1 MCAFALFSVAA
12 HAQRQMTVAQLTE
25 FIRSAVQMKQDDR
38 KVADYVRSIKLT
50 NKLDD
55 RTVEDLQGL
64 GAGPKTVAAL
74 RALTDTTASLA
85 PPPPE
90 APKPAPAVIP
100 PPSAADQK
108 RILDETREVALN
120 YTKTLPNFICT
131 QLTKRRLDPSGTES
145 WTLVDTIQEHL
156 SYLEGHED
164 YKVVM
169 VNNKPVNNMGHSQVG
184 GSTSSGEFGT
194 MLADIFEPESKAE
207 FGWERWTKRGGRIMY
222 VFNFRIAKENSKYSI
237 YHQPS
242 GRTIISGYHG
252 LVYVDRDTGMV
263 MRIAMECDTI
273 PPDFPIQKVSEIL
286 DYDFVD
292 ISGHDFVLPLKADL
306 RSREGRMLIWN
317 EIGFHFY
324 RKFGADATITF
335 DTPDAIPEDRLKEEP
350 VRPDQ
355 AQPTSKKGGK

>member
-1 MCAFALFSVAA
+1 MFALISLPVL
-12 HAQRQMTVAQLTE
+12 AQRQMTVAQLTE

-38 KVADYVRSIKLT
+38 KVADYVRGIKLT
-50 NKLDD
+50 NRLDD

-74 RALTDTTASLA
+74 RALTDSTAKLT

-90 APKPAPAVIP
+90 APKPAPVVIP
-100 PPSAADQK
+100 PPSDADQK
-108 RILDETREVALN
+108 RILAETRENALN
-120 YTKTLPNFICT
+120 YTKSLPNFICT
-131 QLTKRRLDPSGTES
+131 QLTKRHLDPSGTES
-145 WTLVDTIQEHL
+145 WTLADTIQEHL
-156 SYLEGHED
+156 TYVDHHED

-169 VNNKPVNNMGHSQVG
+169 VDNKPTNLAHDKVG

-194 MLADIFEPESKAE
+194 MLAEIFAPDTHAD

-222 VFNFRIAKENSKYSI
+222 VFNFRVLQENSKYSI

-242 GRTIISGYHG
+242 GRTIVAGYHG

-273 PPDFPIQKVSEIL
+273 PSSFPIQKVSEIL

-306 RSREGRMLIWN
+306 RSREGRLLIWN
-317 EIGFHFY
+317 EISFHFY

-335 DTPDAIPEDRLKEEP
+335 DTPDDIPQDKLKEEP
-350 VRPDQ
+350 V
-355 AQPTSKKGGK
+355 K